1 METAKRSASGS
12 EEDERNAMMDEKKRK
27 RMISNRE
34 SARRSRMKREQHM
47 KDLNNQIIFFKN
59 KRNEMTRKINEF
71 TRRYA
76 AVETE
81 NRVLRAQREELRK
94 RLESAQLISS
104 YLDAAEGYNS
114 VDIADDPWL
123 KPWQPPSQALPIMT
137 SAGFLQF

>member
-1 METAKRSASGS
+1 METAKRSTSGS
-12 EEDERNAMMDEKKRK
+12 SEDERYAVMDEKKRK

-59 KRNEMTRKINEF
+59 KRNEMIRKINEF

-94 RLESAQLISS
+94 RLESAQLVSS
-104 YLDAAEGYNS
+104 YLDGYNS

-123 KPWQPPSQALPIMT
+123 KPWQPPSQALPMMT
-137 SAGFLQF
+137 SAGFFQF

>member
-1 METAKRSASGS
+1 METAKRSTSGS
-12 EEDERNAMMDEKKRK
+12 SEDERYAVMDEKKRK

-34 SARRSRMKREQHM
+34 SARRSRMKRDQHM

-59 KRNEMTRKINEF
+59 KRNEMIRKINEF

-94 RLESAQLISS
+94 RLESAQLVSS
-104 YLDAAEGYNS
+104 YLDGYNS

-123 KPWQPPSQALPIMT
+123 KPWQPPSQALPMMT
-137 SAGFLQF
+137 SAGFFQF

>member
-1 METAKRSASGS
+1 METAKRSTS
-12 EEDERNAMMDEKKRK
+12 EDERYAVMDEKKRK

-34 SARRSRMKREQHM
+34 SARRSRMKRDQHM

-59 KRNEMTRKINEF
+59 KRNEMIRKINEF

-94 RLESAQLISS
+94 RLESAQLVSS
-104 YLDAAEGYNS
+104 YLDGYNS

-123 KPWQPPSQALPIMT
+123 KPWQPPSQALPMMT
-137 SAGFLQF
+137 SAGFFQF